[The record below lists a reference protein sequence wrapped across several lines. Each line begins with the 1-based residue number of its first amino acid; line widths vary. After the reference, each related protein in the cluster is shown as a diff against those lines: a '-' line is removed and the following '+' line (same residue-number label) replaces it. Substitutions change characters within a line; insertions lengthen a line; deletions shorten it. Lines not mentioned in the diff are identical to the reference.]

1 MKFLDFFNNVQCAP
15 TEGTMVPFHGQI
27 YIWLTKT
34 ITDNSSI
41 NLMNLHIECNSNF
54 KEKRSGTKK
63 KATKLSTECSQCK
76 SMTRLQIEIPK
87 N

>member
-1 MKFLDFFNNVQCAP
+1 MILKWTVFQVNKKKEDAPHPEIFRFFNNVQCAP
-15 TEGTMVPFHGQI
+15 TEVGTMVPFHGQI
-27 YIWLTKT
+27 YIWLAKT

-63 KATKLSTECSQCK
+63 KG
-76 SMTRLQIEIPK
+76 

>member
-1 MKFLDFFNNVQCAP
+1 MSHPEIFRFFNNVECAP

-54 KEKRSGTKK
+54 KKKCQEQKKSTK
-63 KATKLSTECSQCK
+63 TVYG
-76 SMTRLQIEIPK
+76 M
-87 N
+87 